1 MATDNTNW
9 NGWVT
14 PEIARNPGL
23 AMDSYNSKQPI
34 NASPILSHAA
44 KGVAV
49 TDAINDHIEGNG
61 TQSFWAKVGGT
72 AINGLSWLG
81 KPLKEIQR
89 DYKFTHAVYTDH
101 GFLQGFAVTLGVIGG
116 GVAGTFLGGP
126 VGTAIGAD
134 LAAVALRKL
143 STVGNLKNIYTDAYA
158 KSEDE
163 NYKVSPGR
171 DFSNALS
178 QATGAVGLDAASKAF
193 KNTNAGVGK
202 YVSGFG
208 DTTFDVIADPINV
221 VGRYA
226 QLMRGGKLVNLSK
239 TGELELKYP
248 IMNTIPGVKNFIVS
262 RTGVALTSEQMDL
275 VRRGGI
281 LNPTSVN
288 YNRALDDIAKSTA
301 GEIIQKY
308 PQLGTDA
315 AGRLGQINK
324 ADDVHNFFKTS
335 LYFSELKG
343 TIAGQAML
351 PSRTLLR
358 SKLGDSTVIDYLR
371 NTNTLPGK
379 IYKTFS
385 GYMPYSVDPTTQE
398 LSLTKFKWNSNDA
411 ATVIYRMGR
420 IGLGDKAAKEF
431 ASKYAEAVVMED
443 LAGARAI
450 KNQTI
455 FESFKAL
462 GLPDDNEFVKTIWD
476 DIQKLDQP
484 LVGTQIYGTDVMG
497 NPLGEYVSATGRKV
511 GAIASHQAQDSFN
524 VPDFLT
530 IKRAMREVGTFG
542 KVFGP
547 VDDFVAKYYTNKIFK
562 PLALA
567 TAGFGLRVAAAEMIP
582 TFARFGV
589 INTFKAKLAVAAAK
603 QNYDLVPK
611 EAGNVLSAALVGLG
625 AHMGISP
632 NVLEA
637 GYPAFQEAKRR
648 GLNFAS
654 KMLPDEQLE
663 LATRL
668 VLANDGHF
676 LSEAVQTGHGYDAST
691 SYQMNQAAHY
701 YYQIQKNSPLY
712 RDLPEYTTYSSS
724 DIHYAPRY
732 TTNLNKAAKEVSNSK
747 IAEDILRYQKNFEKA
762 FKRTGEV
769 VPVSSKLP
777 TAEFHETPEFQDLRS
792 ALINA
797 EYNRMQ
803 ASIAGKFKPY
813 DAERKTLTRWKDG
826 DIRTFAQ
833 DRVDATLGML
843 VGKDGTFHA
852 DIAKN
857 IATGKETDLNYIADL
872 VKNNQK
878 SMPAAVAGPM
888 LQPYVG
894 GKGIIEKITNL
905 GFKKVIDPI
914 VNGLARE
921 PLYMMHVGDAY
932 GRMAHQVAKG
942 WITEDQALRFAQ
954 TQASYAMLP
963 QIHNTALRNQF
974 AQIARNFLPFYFAQE
989 QALKRA
995 FNTLKDTSVLSPL
1008 FSRGMRFYQLAEH
1021 SLSDPTFVSSDENG
1035 NKFINIPFVGEF
1047 GKAVQGGLAAYG
1059 VPIVSGLPITAN
1071 GSLVSLKS
1079 VLPEL
1084 QTPGVSPVLAISG
1097 NLIADFFPFLAPTVK
1112 GAIGD
1117 ISYQR
1122 GVLDALVPAAWAK
1135 TTLAALTPIDLT
1147 NQMGNAMASAL
1158 ASAYF
1163 HNQVP
1168 GADSSDWDRQ
1178 NFVERIKN
1186 NARSILMVKT
1196 FLNLTSPLA
1205 PQVSQE
1211 DAGFRDEFWKLVKS
1225 KGNFGDALQE
1235 FMGNH
1240 GSRAVSYTVAKT
1252 EAAIPGLKVP
1262 YVQNTVN
1269 FIKNNKAQFDPQSGV
1284 STGYF
1289 YLVPQSNAKNE
1300 SDRAVYNELMGMG
1313 LRGERQPKELLKQ
1326 FYIAQGEAVMSD
1338 QIRQHVENLKAGD
1351 MVPALRKFE
1360 NDRWSALIAKMK
1372 NMYPLWYS
1380 EYTSPERRTNAELAV
1395 QQLNKVFAPDNL
1407 NQPKHEQAVLVKD
1420 LLNKYN
1426 QHVAQTSQFTMLN
1439 IRGVAATATKDEWQ
1453 NYLYTLAETEPRLKT
1468 VIQNVFLK
1476 LG

>member
-1 MATDNTNW
+1 
-9 NGWVT
+9 
-14 PEIARNPGL
+14 
-23 AMDSYNSKQPI
+23 
-34 NASPILSHAA
+34 
-44 KGVAV
+44 
-49 TDAINDHIEGNG
+49 
-61 TQSFWAKVGGT
+61 
-72 AINGLSWLG
+72 
-81 KPLKEIQR
+81 
-89 DYKFTHAVYTDH
+89 
-101 GFLQGFAVTLGVIGG
+101 
-116 GVAGTFLGGP
+116 
-126 VGTAIGAD
+126 
-134 LAAVALRKL
+134 
-143 STVGNLKNIYTDAYA
+143 
-158 KSEDE
+158 
-163 NYKVSPGR
+163 
-171 DFSNALS
+171 
-178 QATGAVGLDAASKAF
+178 
-193 KNTNAGVGK
+193 
-202 YVSGFG
+202 
-208 DTTFDVIADPINV
+208 
-221 VGRYA
+221 
-226 QLMRGGKLVNLSK
+226 
-239 TGELELKYP
+239 
-248 IMNTIPGVKNFIVS
+248 
-262 RTGVALTSEQMDL
+262 
-275 VRRGGI
+275 
-281 LNPTSVN
+281 
-288 YNRALDDIAKSTA
+288 
-301 GEIIQKY
+301 
-308 PQLGTDA
+308 
-315 AGRLGQINK
+315 
-324 ADDVHNFFKTS
+324 
-335 LYFSELKG
+335 
-343 TIAGQAML
+343 
-351 PSRTLLR
+351 
-358 SKLGDSTVIDYLR
+358 
-371 NTNTLPGK
+371 
-379 IYKTFS
+379 
-385 GYMPYSVDPTTQE
+385 
-398 LSLTKFKWNSNDA
+398 
-411 ATVIYRMGR
+411 
-420 IGLGDKAAKEF
+420 
-431 ASKYAEAVVMED
+431 
-443 LAGARAI
+443 
-450 KNQTI
+450 
-455 FESFKAL
+455 
-462 GLPDDNEFVKTIWD
+462 
-476 DIQKLDQP
+476 
-484 LVGTQIYGTDVMG
+484 
-497 NPLGEYVSATGRKV
+497 
-511 GAIASHQAQDSFN
+511 
-524 VPDFLT
+524 
-530 IKRAMREVGTFG
+530 
-542 KVFGP
+542 
-547 VDDFVAKYYTNKIFK
+547 
-562 PLALA
+562 
-567 TAGFGLRVAAAEMIP
+567 
-582 TFARFGV
+582 
-589 INTFKAKLAVAAAK
+589 
-603 QNYDLVPK
+603 
-611 EAGNVLSAALVGLG
+611 
-625 AHMGISP
+625 MGIAP
-632 NVLEA
+632 DVLKA

-648 GLNFAS
+648 GLNFAA

-668 VLANDGHF
+668 VLANNGHF

-701 YYQIQKNSPLY
+701 YYQIQKNSPLF

-732 TTNLNKAAKEVSNSK
+732 ATILNKASKEVSNSK

-857 IATGKETDLNYIADL
+857 IATGQETDLDYIANL
-872 VKNNQK
+872 VKTNQK
-878 SMPAAVAGPM
+878 SLPAAVAGPT
-888 LQPYVG
+888 LQPYVPS
-894 GKGIIEKITNL
+894 KNPLVYITNL

-932 GRMAHQVAKG
+932 GRMAHQVTKG

-974 AQIARNFLPFYFAQE
+974 AQIARNFMPFYFAQE

-995 FNTLKDTSVLSPL
+995 FNTLKDTSILSPV

-1035 NKFINIPFVGEF
+1035 NKFINIPGVGEF
-1047 GKAVQGGLAAYG
+1047 GKAVQGALASYG
-1059 VPIVSGLPITAN
+1059 VPIVSGLPITAT

-1084 QTPGVSPVLAISG
+1084 QTPGVTPILAVSG

-1112 GAIGD
+1112 GTIGD

-1147 NQMGNAMASAL
+1147 GQMANATASAL

-1211 DAGFRDEFWKLVKS
+1211 DSGFRDEFWKLVKS

-1262 YVQNTVN
+1262 YIQDTVN
-1269 FIKNNKAQFDPQSGV
+1269 FIK
-1284 STGYF
+1284 
-1289 YLVPQSNAKNE
+1289 
-1300 SDRAVYNELMGMG
+1300 
-1313 LRGERQPKELLKQ
+1313 
-1326 FYIAQGEAVMSD
+1326 
-1338 QIRQHVENLKAGD
+1338 
-1351 MVPALRKFE
+1351 
-1360 NDRWSALIAKMK
+1360 
-1372 NMYPLWYS
+1372 
-1380 EYTSPERRTNAELAV
+1380 
-1395 QQLNKVFAPDNL
+1395 DN
-1407 NQPKHEQAVLVKD
+1407 
-1420 LLNKYN
+1420 
-1426 QHVAQTSQFTMLN
+1426 
-1439 IRGVAATATKDEWQ
+1439 
-1453 NYLYTLAETEPRLKT
+1453 
-1468 VIQNVFLK
+1468 
-1476 LG
+1476 